1 MFRGPAKLGNTP
13 GMEIERKFLVAELP
27 DLSGNPGEP
36 IEQGYLA
43 LADDGGGAE
52 VRLRRKPGHHLLT
65 VKAGRGR
72 SRAEEEIE
80 LDPERFDRLW
90 PLTEGRRVTKTRHRI
105 ARGERTIELDLYSG
119 DLDGLAVAEVEF
131 PDDRTADDFEP
142 PEWFGDEVTGERS
155 YLNETLATEGRPR

>member
-1 MFRGPAKLGNTP
+1 V
-13 GMEIERKFLVAELP
+13 EIERKFRVLRRP
-27 DLSGNPGEP
+27 DLGGSEGEP

-43 LADDGGGAE
+43 LADDQGGAE
-52 VRLRRKPGHHLLT
+52 VRLRRTPEHRYLT

-90 PLTEGRRVTKTRHRI
+90 PLTEGRRLTKTRHRI
-105 ARGERTIELDLYSG
+105 AHGDRTIELDLYSG

-131 PDDRTADDFEP
+131 PDERTADEFEP

-155 YLNETLATEGRPR
+155 HLNETLATEGRPR